1 MNSEFPIRPWSEK
14 DFTNVRKLLSITW
27 FETYKFIPEND
38 LVNYLNN
45 FYSFEKLEELYRNKN
60 AYCLSVEFE
69 NQLIGWMK
77 LIDNKSEGKFYVSSL
92 YILPNFQGLGIG
104 KKLMLLAEQ
113 KAAELGYTEFWI
125 GVMEKNLPTLNW
137 YKKLGFIFIKEE
149 PFAMGETSVNHYIGF
164 KSIKPF

>member
-14 DFTNVRKLLSITW
+14 DFTDVRKLLSITW

-38 LVNYLNN
+38 LLNYLNN

-60 AYCLSVEFE
+60 AYCFSVEFE

-113 KAAELGYTEFWI
+113 KAAELGHNDLWI
-125 GVMEKNLPTLNW
+125 GVMEKNLPTLKW

-149 PFAMGETSVNHYIGF
+149 PFAMSETSVNHYIGF
-164 KSIKPF
+164 KSIKT